1 MPLIEPYEDNMDPD
15 IHEKPDDGKCPVC
28 GNSRPRFLVIDDWG
42 EVVGCS
48 GSTLAFEASGPG
60 SKPGTPANFRKEVF
74 CWL

>member
-42 EVVGCS
+42 EVVGCDECLS
-48 GSTLAFEASGPG
+48 
-60 SKPGTPANFRKEVF
+60 FRYVD
-74 CWL
+74 